1 MEKKWHLLLG
11 RAGSGKS
18 HCVFERLTALA
29 RADKTPLILLVPE
42 QYSFES
48 ERTLLLRL
56 GAEQAA
62 RIQVLSFSRLAD
74 VVFRQTGGL
83 ASEQMDDGTRALLMS
98 RALEQVAA
106 IRQDDGSAMAG
117 LRPHMAVQGAYVEQ
131 LLALW
136 EEMKQCAIPTDA
148 LERAATELEARGDS
162 VKNGLLQEKTADLYR
177 VFTAYEGLVKHTG
190 LEDVEPLCRLAE
202 RLPDSSLPDGAY
214 IFVDGFKGFTM
225 PEYMVLER
233 LLPRVQ
239 EMTVALCTDTPGKQW
254 PGVSADACRREYPL
268 FAPVTDTVRALQEM
282 AARHGGCWELELLDE
297 NHRAAEP
304 ALAALEAGL
313 YSPMPTVFE
322 GDASAVTVT
331 PCEDV
336 YEECAY
342 VARCI
347 RRLLRQ
353 EGYRCRD
360 IVVTARD
367 LSPYQGLLQDALE
380 AANIPCYMDARQDL
394 LSEPLVVY
402 VRAALRL
409 AVGGWRTEEI
419 WRLLKTDLTPLS
431 PVDIA
436 QLENYVYMWR
446 LDGARWDKEWTD
458 HPDGLDAKVTPQSA
472 RRLAVL
478 NGWRRQIIE
487 PLQRL
492 RQAIRGNPTGRAFA
506 QAVYD
511 YLATD
516 DMVAKQVAVACSRL
530 EQLAEP
536 VLAAHAARVWEELI
550 DVLDRFAAALG
561 DQRLPASRLEE
572 LFGMLCGLMDLG
584 TIPKGLDAVTVGAA
598 DRMRFAA
605 PRAVFVLGANEGV
618 FPAYPSMDGLLT
630 DEERTV
636 WEELGLRLSGDLLH
650 RCVEE
655 RYYAYVALCAPSH
668 RLTVTYHTAGEAMPS
683 PLVGAIETILPRHT
697 RVQAHM
703 ADGED
708 AETEGEMF
716 ACLAQTY
723 QQDTS
728 VKATLKQVLRER
740 PAYEARLAA
749 LHRAVYATPF
759 HLEDTQTAQ
768 RLYGRD
774 LCLSASQ
781 TETFYRCH
789 FAYFCRYGLQVRPRA
804 VAQVDAAAFGTVVH
818 HVMETLL
825 PQYTAPEGLLDAL
838 RARKEDDENAIQAD
852 LMARLQTD
860 VQACVDAYL
869 REHMGG
875 AEGKSG
881 RFLYQMGLAQ
891 RSACNM
897 LWHTVMELR
906 QGRFKPADFELAI
919 YPEEESRPDGGV
931 LSLRVPFSQGSIQLR
946 GKVDRVDLFVREDGS
961 AFARV
966 VDYKTGTKT
975 FDLYEL
981 TAGLS
986 MQMLL
991 YLFIVCDNSARYVEE
1006 GQVVSPAGV
1015 LYHPLSDLVVKRGES
1030 LQEKQLK
1037 SMRMSGLVLDEPSV
1051 ILAMEPE
1058 GQKHFIPAALD
1069 AKGQPKGDVV
1079 SASQFALLRGVVE
1092 QLLVQMG
1099 ENLLQGDIEACP
1111 VQVNDHLPCEYC
1123 DYRAVC
1129 AREPEDAVRV
1139 LEKRSAKAVLEELE
1153 EEKGVSEDG
1162 AEMLDD

>member
-1 MEKKWHLLLG
+1 MDKKWRLLVG

-18 HCVFERLTALA
+18 RCIIERLSALA
-29 RADKTPLILLVPE
+29 REGAAPLILLVPE

-56 GAEQAA
+56 GAAQAA

-74 VVFRQTGGL
+74 MVLRQTGGL
-83 ASEQMDDGTRALLMS
+83 AEQPMDDGTRALLMS
-98 RALEQVAA
+98 RALEQIAA
-106 IRQDDGSAMAG
+106 IEQDDGAAMAG
-117 LRPHMAVQGAYVEQ
+117 LRPHMAAQGAYVEQ

-136 EEMKQCAIPTDA
+136 EEMKQCAIPTEA
-148 LERAATELEARGDS
+148 LERAASELEARDDNE
-162 VKNGLLQEKTADLYR
+162 KNALLQEKTADLYR
-177 VFTAYEGLVKHTG
+177 VFTAYEGLVKQTG
-190 LEDVEPLCRLAE
+190 LDDADPLCRLAE

-214 IFVDGFKGFTM
+214 VFVDGFKGFTV
-225 PEYMVLER
+225 PECLVLER
-233 LLPRVQ
+233 LLPRVAQ
-239 EMTVALCTDTPGKQW
+239 MTVALCTDTPGVHW
-254 PGVSADACRREYPL
+254 PGISAAACRREYSL
-268 FAPVTDTVRALQEM
+268 FSPVTDTVRTLQEM
-282 AARHGGCWELELLDE
+282 AARHGCDWELEWLEE
-297 NHRAAEP
+297 NHRAAQP

-313 YSPMPTVFE
+313 YAPMPAVFE

-360 IVVTARD
+360 IAVTARD
-367 LSPYQGLLQDALE
+367 LGPYQGLLQDALE
-380 AANIPCYMDARQDL
+380 AAGVPCYMDMRQDL
-394 LSEPLVVY
+394 LTEPLVVY
-402 VRAALRL
+402 IRAALRL

-419 WRLLKTDLTPLS
+419 WRLLKTDLTALS

-458 HPDGLDAKVTPQSA
+458 HPDGLNAPVTPESA
-472 RRLAVL
+472 RRLAEL
-478 NGWRRQIIE
+478 NAWRRQVIQ

-492 RQAIRGNPTGRAFA
+492 RKAIRDNPTGRGFA
-506 QAVYD
+506 EAVYA
-511 YLATD
+511 YLTAD
-516 DMVAKQVAVACSRL
+516 DMVSKQVAVACSRL
-530 EQLAEP
+530 EELSEP
-536 VLAAHAARVWEELI
+536 VLAAHAARVWEEVI
-550 DVLDRFAAALG
+550 DILDRFVVAVG
-561 DQRLPASRLEE
+561 DERLSASRLEE
-572 LFGMLCGLMDLG
+572 LFGMLCALIDLG
-584 TIPKGLDAVTVGAA
+584 SIPQGVDAVTVGAA

-605 PRAVFVLGANEGV
+605 PHAVFVLGANEGV
-618 FPAYPSMDGLLT
+618 FPAYPATDGLLT
-630 DEERTV
+630 DEERVV
-636 WEELGLRLSGDLLH
+636 WEEVGLSLSGDSLH

-668 RLTVTYHTAGEAMPS
+668 QLTVTYQTAGDAVAS
-683 PLVGAIETILPRHT
+683 PLIQAIETILPGHT
-697 RVQAHM
+697 RGQAHLG
-703 ADGED
+703 DGQN
-708 AETEGEMF
+708 AETAQEMF
-716 ACLAQTY
+716 GCLAKSY
-723 QQDTS
+723 RQDTP
-728 VKATLKQVLRER
+728 VKASLQQVLCEQ
-740 PAYEARLAA
+740 PAYEGRLAA
-749 LHRAVYATPF
+749 LHRAVHTAPF
-759 HLEDTQTAQ
+759 QLQDAEIAK

-789 FAYFCRYGLQVRPRA
+789 FAYFCRYGLQLYPRS
-804 VAQVDAAAFGTVVH
+804 VARVDAAAFGTVVH

-825 PQYTAPEGLLDAL
+825 PTYTKPAGLLDTL
-838 RARKEDDENAIQAD
+838 RARTDDENVIQAD
-852 LMARLQTD
+852 LMKRLQTD
-860 VQACVDAYL
+860 VQTCVDAYL
-869 REHMGG
+869 REQMGG

-906 QGRFKPADFELAI
+906 QGRFQPVDFELAI
-919 YPEEESRPDGGV
+919 YPEEEMRAHGGV
-931 LSLRVPFSQGSIQLR
+931 LSLRIPFSEGSIQLR

-966 VDYKTGTKT
+966 VDYKTGAKT
-975 FDLYEL
+975 FELCEL

-991 YLFIVCDNSARYVEE
+991 YLFIVCENSARYVAE

-1015 LYHPLSDLVVKRGES
+1015 LYHPLSDLVVKRGQT
-1030 LQEKQLK
+1030 LQEQQLK
-1037 SMRMSGLVLDEPSV
+1037 SMRMSGLVLNEPSV

-1058 GQKHFIPAALD
+1058 GQKHFIPAKLD
-1069 AKGQPKGDVV
+1069 AKRQPKGDVV
-1079 SASQFALLRGVVE
+1079 SAAQFALLRGVVE
-1092 QLLVQMG
+1092 KLLVQMG
-1099 ENLLQGDIEACP
+1099 ESLLQGDIEACP

-1129 AREPEDAVRV
+1129 AREPEDAACV
-1139 LEKRSAKAVLEELE
+1139 LEKQSAKAVLEELE
-1153 EEKGVSEDG
+1153 AQKEVAENGT
-1162 AEMLDD
+1162 EMLDN